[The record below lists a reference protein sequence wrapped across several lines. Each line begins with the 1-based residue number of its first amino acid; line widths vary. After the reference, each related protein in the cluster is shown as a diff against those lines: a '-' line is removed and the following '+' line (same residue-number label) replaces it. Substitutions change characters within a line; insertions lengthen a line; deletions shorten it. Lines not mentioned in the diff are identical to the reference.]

1 MQDNKRTA
9 RARIEK
15 YSRGALAA
23 IVAVGLCLP
32 MTPIS
37 ANAIETETGETAAV
51 EAATGENTFT
61 QTDTVASSS
70 VSTDA
75 NVEGNGDENTN
86 KTTETSIGSEFDSE
100 PDDAL
105 INQPED
111 DSDGG
116 GANSTMTDETDN
128 DTDSQPGVAY
138 DADMQILSIDGANG
152 IDWMDFIND
161 PDFDTWTGAE
171 TLKLSN
177 LTINTDAF
185 RKFSELTSI
194 EMSNVNIPDTLYP
207 FNGAGSEN
215 GVAVH
220 AIGGTFGKYAFF
232 HFNNM
237 TSIDF
242 VDANIPEKAYVF
254 NQAGSPDGFTMTFT
268 GGTMS
273 PYAFGSSVN
282 LVSAHISN
290 GDVADRAFQS
300 CTKLADVSF
309 ENVGNIG
316 EYAFQKCGIVTLE
329 LSGVKTTSDGAFS
342 FNNSM
347 TSLHIDG
354 VENIGKHL
362 VYGCEALTDADIANC
377 GEIGYRS
384 FRNAPALEAVAISNT
399 KTVGWLAFENCKAL
413 ANVSFD
419 GVDFIEGGAFEGCDV
434 LNNLIVPAET
444 KLGYVDAERNLIG
457 VIDNV
462 TDRIEQILKGK
473 FSLDSAPGIVEISA
487 DNGAWDS
494 VTAGKSDNWD
504 AYDDGTQIVQ
514 KARWTDDD
522 ATQATVEVDA
532 YYTAE
537 KQMDYIFVLDLSNS
551 MTLIG
556 NPADNNA
563 RFYDMQSKLID
574 VSSKL
579 LGSDGYDC
587 RVAFVTFGST
597 SSEIL
602 GFYDDADDAKNAIY
616 ALSPYYENTN
626 YGLGLMGAKGL
637 VKTQDADRATTVVM
651 ISDGQPRGE
660 GDDIDG
666 VIGGEALAEL
676 GVPVFGVLQSVPD
689 DELDGAKAAMGNV
702 CSEGKVFEAN
712 DTNGFSNAVNAAIS
726 SAYKEHT
733 VTVPVNDAF
742 ENVRNI
748 RVSEGGG
755 SAVLSDDGESIIWTV
770 AGMPFTKHTLSY
782 DMDLADEYVGIY
794 GDYPVNNGNAF
805 IENGA
810 KADSP
815 VLVRTENVI
824 LVPEPTPD
832 PEPVPGED
840 PTPTPDPVPV
850 PVPDPT
856 PAPGNNP
863 EPVPTPG
870 TSVTVPVT
878 VSTVPP
884 TIVPDASDGADNV
897 PSATV
902 PTPAAFNTTVTT
914 TPANN
919 GVDPQVGTDN
929 GVETEI
935 ENDPVPM
942 VSPEDVDDDPNPLSE
957 GHGAECWVHWLIIAG
972 IIITVI
978 YFACVI
984 ARRKRLIDQLDKQ
997 EENILKAHEGNKEGD
1012 FNA

>member
-15 YSRGALAA
+15 CSRGALAA

-37 ANAIETETGETAAV
+37 ANAIETEMGESAVV
-51 EAATGENTFT
+51 EAAMGENTFA
-61 QTDTVASSS
+61 QTDTVASPS
-70 VSTDA
+70 VSPDG
-75 NVEGNGDENTN
+75 NGENNGDENTD
-86 KTTETSIGSEFDSE
+86 KAAETSTGSDFDSE

-105 INQPED
+105 VNQ
-111 DSDGG
+111 S
-116 GANSTMTDETDN
+116 ETDGDGEDASSTTVTN
-128 DTDSQPGVAY
+128 EADKDTDSQSGIIY
-138 DADMQILSIDGANG
+138 NADMKILSIDGSNG
-152 IDWMDFIND
+152 IDWMNFIND

-185 RKFSELTSI
+185 RKFFELTSI

-215 GVAVH
+215 GVTVH
-220 AIGGTFGKYAFF
+220 AVGGTFGKYAFF

-242 VDANIPEKAYVF
+242 VNANIPEKAYVF

-273 PYAFGSSVN
+273 PYAFGNSAN
-282 LVSAHISN
+282 LISAHISN
-290 GDVADRAFQS
+290 CDVADRAFQS
-300 CTKLADVSF
+300 CAKLMDVSF

-316 EYAFQKCGIVTLE
+316 EYAFQKCGIVTLA

-354 VENIGKHL
+354 VENVGKHL
-362 VYGCEALTDADIANC
+362 VYGCQALTDVAIANC
-377 GEIGYRS
+377 DEIGYRS
-384 FRNAPALEAVAISNT
+384 FRNAPALETVAISNT
-399 KTVGWLAFENCKAL
+399 KIVGWLAFENCKVL

-419 GVDFIEGGAFEGCDV
+419 SVNLIEGGAFEGCDA
-434 LNNLIVPAET
+434 LNNLIVPVET

-462 TDRIEQILKGK
+462 AERIEQILKGK
-473 FSLDSAPGIVEISA
+473 FSLDSAPGIVEISS
-487 DNGAWDS
+487 DSGTWDS

-522 ATQATVEVDA
+522 ATQTAVEVDA

-556 NPADNNA
+556 NPTDNNA

-597 SSEIL
+597 SSEVL
-602 GFYDDADDAKNAIY
+602 GFYDDVDEAKNAIY

-660 GDDIDG
+660 GDDTDG
-666 VIGGEALAEL
+666 AIGGEALAEL

-689 DELDGAKAAMGNV
+689 DEFEGAKAAMDNV

-712 DTNGFSNAVNAAIS
+712 DTNGFSNAVNTAIA

-733 VTVPVNDAF
+733 VIVPVNDTF

-748 RVSEGGG
+748 RISEGGG
-755 SAVLSDDGESIIWTV
+755 NAVLSDDGKVIIWTV

-782 DMDLADEYVGIY
+782 DMDLVDEYVEIY

-810 KADSP
+810 ETDSP

-824 LVPEPTPD
+824 PVPDPAPD

-840 PTPTPDPVPV
+840 PTPTPA
-850 PVPDPT
+850 PDPT
-856 PAPGNNP
+856 PAPGHNP
-863 EPVPTPG
+863 EPEPTPG
-870 TSVTVPVT
+870 NSVIVPIPVPT
-878 VSTVPP
+878 TPP
-884 TIVPDASDGADNV
+884 TIVPDASDDADNV
-897 PSATV
+897 PSVAV

-919 GVDPQVGTDN
+919 GVDPQVGMDN

-935 ENDPVPM
+935 ENNPVPM
-942 VSPEDVDDDPNPLSE
+942 VSPEDIDDDPNPLSE

-984 ARRKRLIDQLDKQ
+984 ARRKHLIDQLDKQ
-997 EENILKAHEGNKEGD
+997 EEDILKAHEDNKEGD